1 MERVVLIGS
10 NIAHSRS
17 PRLHNRLF
25 EQYELP
31 YRYELAPMTTD
42 AVVPALEMMKRG
54 GYRGA
59 NITSPH
65 KLAALPALDAL
76 SAEAGAIGAVNT
88 IVFADGRALGHNTD
102 AAGFIAPLID
112 HPLHATS
119 FTAALFGTGGAAM
132 AAVYALLALPS
143 LRRLMIYSRDAGRAA
158 EAAARWNDPRVEG
171 DVYTARRSHDLLV
184 NATPRD
190 LADTGTLPVP
200 IEALEG
206 ASLAYEMIYWP
217 PVTPFLAAARKLG
230 VETIGGAP
238 MFIAQALAS
247 FRLWTGITPRVEDV
261 SENMIY
267 DER

>member
-17 PRLHNRLF
+17 PRLHNHLF
-25 EQYELP
+25 ERYDLP
-31 YRYELAPMTTD
+31 YRYELAPMTAD
-42 AVVPALEMMKRG
+42 AVVPAVEMMKRG

-65 KLAALPALDAL
+65 KFAALPALDAL
-76 SAEAGAIGAVNT
+76 SPEAEAIGAVNT
-88 IVFADGRALGHNTD
+88 IVFAAGRGVGHNTD
-102 AAGFIAPLID
+102 AAGFIAPLLG
-112 HPLHATS
+112 HPLLVTS

-132 AAVYALLALPS
+132 AAAYALLALPS
-143 LRRLMIYSRDAGRAA
+143 LRRLTIYSRDAVRAA
-158 EAAARWNDPRVEG
+158 DAAARWNDQRVEG
-171 DVYTARRSHDLLV
+171 HVYNARGPHDLLV

-190 LADTGTLPVP
+190 LADAGLLPVP
-200 IEALEG
+200 IEAIEG

-217 PVTPFLAAARKLG
+217 PVTPFLAAARERG

-247 FRLWTGITPRVEDV
+247 FQLWTGLTPRVEDV
-261 SENMIY
+261 HESMLY
-267 DER
+267 DD

>member
-17 PRLHNRLF
+17 PRLHNHLF
-25 EQYELP
+25 ERYDLP
-31 YRYELAPMTTD
+31 YRYELAPMTAD
-42 AVVPALEMMKRG
+42 AVVPAVEMMKRG

-76 SAEAGAIGAVNT
+76 SPEAAAIGAVNT
-88 IVFADGRALGHNTD
+88 IVFADGRAVGYNTD
-102 AAGFIAPLID
+102 AVGFIAPLLG
-112 HPLHATS
+112 HSLLATS
-119 FTAALFGTGGAAM
+119 FTAALCGTGGAAM
-132 AAVYALLALPS
+132 AAAYALLALPS
-143 LRRLMIYSRDAGRAA
+143 LRRLTIYSRDAERAA
-158 EAAARWNDPRVEG
+158 AAAARWNDPRVEG
-171 DVYTARRSHDLLV
+171 RTYSACRPDDLLV

-190 LADTGTLPVP
+190 LVETSTLPVP

-206 ASLAYEMIYWP
+206 ASLVYEMIYWP
-217 PVTPFLAAARKLG
+217 PVTPFLAAARSLG

-247 FRLWTGITPRVEDV
+247 FQLWTGVVPRADDV
-261 SENMIY
+261 SERMIH
-267 DER
+267 DE